1 MTQKGLFTEG
11 LFLKLKKKKK
21 VLKSGLQT
29 TKIAKY
35 FEIAVVLTG
44 NGDRAALNE
53 GRGGKKQSDTR
64 HGNSWL

>member
-53 GRGGKKQSDTR
+53 GRGRKKQSDTR